1 MSDSTEDLKPKKRK
15 FRWLRRLLRVLLG
28 ILIFLILLLL
38 FIRSP
43 WGQNII
49 VDYLVSYVEDKTGTE
64 VQLDRVFI
72 TFDGNVQ
79 VDGLYLEDKS
89 QDTLVYSRSLEANIG
104 LMPLINGTGI
114 EMNEVD
120 WNGLTARVKR
130 ADTLSG
136 FNYQFLMDAFAT
148 APDTTTT
155 SEPMNLQIGDIQ
167 LTDFDIIYDD
177 QVEKMDAMAQF
188 KQLSLSMNKI
198 DLDAMVIDVESLSL
212 EDAYIDYEK
221 DLVTAFAKA
230 ETDSNPEKDTNLAEA
245 ITDDANDSPLPFF
258 KVGQLS
264 LDRVVLNY
272 NSEPDGIVINTNLS
286 HLETII
292 PKADV
297 ENNDIEVSYFNLFDS
312 QVELKMETPESTSNS
327 NISEPF
333 VFEWPD
339 MDVSLDAL
347 EFKNNDFTYI
357 VNNNTPKK
365 GIFNPEAVA
374 LDQIDITLS
383 DFILEDKTAQVT
395 ISNTQ
400 AKEYSGLQ
408 LHQLEGTFKVTDQQ
422 MIASNLKAQMNN
434 SAVYGTAQ
442 LGYGSLNNFFNNPQE
457 VAVDLNVSNYVF
469 DMSDIYYFQ
478 PSLALNEYIE
488 KVNQNNF
495 RGNLTASG
503 TTSSL
508 LLNDLKVNWG
518 NNTSLTAKGKLFD
531 ITNVDELRFDIA
543 SLKAN
548 TNRRALLAFV
558 SEEDLGVTLP
568 KEIALNATAN
578 GTLTDVTAQANL
590 ETSLGNFAVDGNFSN
605 NEQIAFDT
613 KLKAQEINLSELLA
627 MPELGNLSLAIE
639 TKGSGSDI
647 NTLDATIDGE
657 IEQFAYNEYPLEN
670 IPINGSIDNGL
681 AQIKSQFKDENI
693 NIALDA
699 NAALDTEMTTASA
712 FVDVVGI
719 NLQAF
724 GIASRN
730 IRAAGK
736 IEIDY
741 SGNTEKYEVKTNIDD
756 GIAVFDQQSYL
767 LGDLDMDA
775 FVTTDS
781 TSVNVKNKMLDLEL
795 RSNTDPQNL
804 ASALQRHIDRYL
816 TSSTAMDTV
825 QPVKMNIKG
834 TVSPAPILRD
844 VILPGLQSLD
854 TIQIGVNFN
863 ERKRVLNS
871 EIAIPF
877 LNYAGS
883 KVDSLV
889 ISSKSDE
896 QNLEFN
902 LGFKNIASG
911 PIQIKRTDLSGIVSN
926 NVLNLEF
933 TSYDDEE
940 RLMHFASTLSR
951 KRDINGIENLIF
963 NLSLDDL
970 ILNKKPWSI
979 PDNNEIAVGEEALV
993 FNNFKLT
1000 NESQSIELRSDLEN
1014 IENQHIG
1021 LLFDGFRLQGLMSY
1035 LNPDE
1040 KLATGAVNGEFIL
1053 NDIYGTTGF
1062 IADLDVNQLHI
1073 LEVPMGT
1080 LHLDANS
1087 LDGAQYD
1094 MDLMI
1099 KGDNVDLELKGDY
1112 KASEVAAN
1120 LNLELDI
1127 NKMAMQT
1134 IAGLSGDFLTEGSG
1148 SMNGS
1153 FKVTGTTLEPEYN
1166 GEINFNQAQI
1176 NVAMLDTSFELRDE
1190 TIIATNEKITL
1201 NDIKVY
1207 DAQGDVFNVDGTV
1220 GTEDLLNPTFDL
1232 KLKARSFMAL
1242 NSSAEDND
1250 LYYGKATFD
1259 ADATIK
1265 GDLNVPIVN
1274 VDATVKNVTDVTYV
1288 LPATELDVVEREGI
1302 VQFVNKENPDAIL
1315 TQTEEESVT
1324 LTGFDISANIKVKK
1338 DANITIIIDP
1348 ATEDQLQIAG
1358 KGDLK
1363 YRMTPNG
1370 RMTLSGRYEVDNG
1383 FYQFNLYDIVSRKFE
1398 LTKGS
1403 SVTWSGDPFA
1413 PILDVSALYK
1423 VETSASALMATQTSG
1438 ADVDTKNQFNNEL
1451 PFLVYLN
1458 IDGELMQPELDFNIE
1473 LPEDEKGAVGGQV
1486 NGRLQ
1491 QLNSQD
1497 QELNKQ
1503 VFSLL
1508 VLNRFFPT
1516 SGADGSS
1523 GGTATIARD
1532 NLNQALSDQL
1542 NQYGGKLLGNSGID
1556 LQFGLDSYT
1565 DYQGSGSQDRTQLD
1579 ITASKK
1585 LLDDRL
1591 IVSVGSEVDIQGSAQ
1606 DGEEAPAIG
1615 NVSLEYLLTETGQWR
1630 LKGFRRNQ
1638 FDNVVDGQLI
1648 VSGLSIIFNKE
1659 FNEFRN
1665 LFNSTES
1672 PDQKKVRREEEEQ
1685 QNSEI
1690 DKNKASK
1697 TDNEKS
1703 DQNNKVEKKQNN

>member
-1 MSDSTEDLKPKKRK
+1 MSDKNEELKPKKRK
-15 FRWLRRLLRVLLG
+15 FRWLRRILRVLLG

-79 VDGLYLEDKS
+79 VEGLYLEDQS

-114 EMNEVD
+114 EINEVD

-130 ADTLSG
+130 ADTING
-136 FNYQFLMDAFAT
+136 FNYQFLMEAFAT

-177 QVEKMDAMAQF
+177 QVEKMDAVAQF

-198 DLDAMVIDVESLSL
+198 DLNAMVIDVESLTL

-230 ETDSNPEKDTNLAEA
+230 ESDSNPNKDTNLAEA

-258 KVGQLS
+258 KVGQL
-264 LDRVVLNY
+264 LLNRVELNY

-286 HLETII
+286 HLETVI

-312 QVELKMETPESTSNS
+312 QVELKMATPESASNS
-327 NISEPF
+327 NVSEPF

-339 MDVSLDAL
+339 MNISLNDL
-347 EFKNNDFTYI
+347 EFRNNMFTYQ
-357 VNNNTPKK
+357 VNNNKPEK

-374 LDQIDITLS
+374 LEQIDIKLR
-383 DFILEDKTAQVT
+383 DFKLENKTAQVT
-395 ISNTQ
+395 INEAQ
-400 AKEYSGLQ
+400 ANEYSGLQ

-434 SAVYGTAQ
+434 SAVYGIAQ
-442 LGYGSLNNFFNNPQE
+442 LGYDSLNNFFNIPQD
-457 VAVDLNVSNYVF
+457 VAVDLNVSDYVF

-478 PSLALNEYIE
+478 PSLASNEYIE
-488 KVNQNNF
+488 KINQNNF
-495 RGNLTASG
+495 RGNLNASG
-503 TTSSL
+503 TTSNL

-518 NNTSLTAKGKLFD
+518 NNTSLTAKGKLFN

-548 TNRRALLAFV
+548 TNRKALLAFV
-558 SEEDLGVTLP
+558 KEEDLGVTIP

-578 GTLTDVTAQANL
+578 GSLNDVTAQANL
-590 ETSLGNFAVDGNFSN
+590 NTSLGNVSVDGNFSN
-605 NEQIAFDT
+605 KNQIKFDT
-613 KLKAQEINLSELLA
+613 KLKAQEINLAELLA

-670 IPINGSIDNGL
+670 IPINGSIDNGK
-681 AQIKSQFKDENI
+681 AQIKSKFKDENI

-699 NAALDTEMTTASA
+699 NAALDTELTTASA

-724 GIASRN
+724 GIASRDV
-730 IRAAGK
+730 RAAGK
-736 IEIDY
+736 LGVDY
-741 SGNTEKYEVKTNIDD
+741 SGNAQKYKVKANIDD

-775 FVTTDS
+775 FVNTDS
-781 TSVNVKNKMLDLEL
+781 TSVNVRNKMLDLEL

-825 QPVKMNIKG
+825 QPVKMKIKG
-834 TVSPAPILRD
+834 KISPAPILRD
-844 VILPGLQSLD
+844 VILPGLESLD
-854 TIQIGVNFN
+854 TIQIGVNFD
-863 ERKRVLNS
+863 ERKRILDS
-871 EIAIPF
+871 QIEIPY
-877 LNYAGS
+877 LQYAGS
-883 KVDSLV
+883 KVDSLIV
-889 ISSKSDE
+889 SSNSDAK
-896 QNLEFN
+896 NLEFN
-902 LGFKNIASG
+902 VGFKNIASG
-911 PIQIKRTDLSGIVSN
+911 PIQIKRTDLTGVVSN
-926 NVLNLEF
+926 NILNLEF

-951 KRDINGIENLIF
+951 KRDLNGIENLIF

-970 ILNKKPWSI
+970 ILNKRPWTI
-979 PDNNEIAVGEEALV
+979 PNDNEIAVGEQSLI
-993 FNNFKLT
+993 FQNFKLT
-1000 NESQSIELRSDLEN
+1000 NESQSIELRSDLNN
-1014 IENQHIG
+1014 IESEHIG
-1021 LLFDGFRLQGLMSY
+1021 VLFKGFRLQGLLSY

-1040 KLATGAVNGEFIL
+1040 KLATGAVNGEFIVD
-1053 NDIYGTTGF
+1053 DIYGTTGF
-1062 IADLDVNQLHI
+1062 IADIEVNQLNV

-1080 LHLDANS
+1080 LQLDANS
-1087 LDGAQYD
+1087 LDGSQYD
-1094 MDLMI
+1094 MDLTI
-1099 KGDNVDLELKGDY
+1099 KGDDVDLELKGDY
-1112 KASEVAAN
+1112 KASQVAAN
-1120 LNLELDI
+1120 LNLDLSI
-1127 NKMAMQT
+1127 NKIAMKT
-1134 IAGLSGDFLTEGSG
+1134 IAGLSGGFLAEGSG
-1148 SMNGS
+1148 SMNGD
-1153 FKVTGTTLEPEYN
+1153 FKVTGTTLEPKYN
-1166 GEINFNQAQI
+1166 GRINFNQAKV

-1190 TIIATNEKITL
+1190 TIIADNTSITM
-1201 NDIKVY
+1201 NNIKVY
-1207 DAQGDVFNVDGTV
+1207 DAQGDVFSVDGEV
-1220 GTEDLLNPTFDL
+1220 GTENIFNPTFDL
-1232 KLKARSFMAL
+1232 KVKANSFMAL
-1242 NSSAEDND
+1242 NSTAEDND

-1265 GDLNVPIVN
+1265 GDLNLPVVN
-1274 VDATVKNVTDVTYV
+1274 VNATVKDVTDVTYV
-1288 LPATELDVVEREGI
+1288 LPATELDVVERDGI

-1324 LTGFDISANIKVKK
+1324 LTGFDISATIKVKK
-1338 DANITIIIDP
+1338 DAKITIIIDP
-1348 ATEDQLQIAG
+1348 ATGDQLEIAG
-1358 KGDLK
+1358 KGDLR

-1383 FYQFNLYDIVSRKFE
+1383 FYKFNLYDIVSRKFE

-1438 ADVDTKNQFNNEL
+1438 ADIDTKNQFNNEL

-1473 LPEDEKGAVGGQV
+1473 LPDDEKGAAGGQV
-1486 NGRLQ
+1486 NARLQ
-1491 QLNSQD
+1491 QLNTQD

-1565 DYQGSGSQDRTQLD
+1565 DYQGTGTQDRTQLD

-1591 IVSVGSEVDIQGSAQ
+1591 IVSVGSEVDIQGSSQ

-1615 NVSLEYLLTETGQWR
+1615 NVSLEYLVTENGRWR

-1648 VSGLSIIFNKE
+1648 VSGISIIFNKE
-1659 FNEFRN
+1659 FNEFKN
-1665 LFNSTES
+1665 LFKDTES
-1672 PDQKKVRREEEEQ
+1672 PEEKKARREEEEQ
-1685 QNSEI
+1685 KRAQKVAEEQKS
-1690 DKNKASK
+1690 
-1697 TDNEKS
+1697 TD
-1703 DQNNKVEKKQNN
+1703 EKKKK